1 MFDNFKRS
9 KLFFWSIELLVVAL
23 LIFVCTQVSFL
34 FEPIGIFISTI
45 FVPLILSGFMFYILS
60 PIVKLVEKIKIKGR
74 KIPHTIAVLLV
85 LLLVFLIFAGAL
97 MLVVPQLITQ
107 ITKLLANVPA
117 FTDTIQTRMNKFLS
131 SNLVRNLDLKVSTS
145 SLEAQF
151 SKYAKS
157 FLMGTANGLGAAIG
171 MVTSITVTAITV
183 PVMVFYMLNDGHK
196 LMPSIKRFFKPSR
209 ADAIEKLMVK
219 MSKTISQYITGQVIE
234 CLFITIFTGIGY
246 LIIQQPYALL
256 LGVIAGIA
264 NVIPYVG
271 PYIGIL
277 PALIVA
283 LTVSPWQLLWVTIV
297 VVIVQQ
303 VDGNVVYPNI
313 IGKTLKIHPLT
324 IIIILLAA
332 GNIAGIGGM
341 ILAIPFYAIIRTIVE
356 FIWNVSKVKD
366 VVSGNKKSE
375 VEVTTLHPQK

>member
-9 KLFFWSIELLVVAL
+9 KLFFWSVELLVVAL
-23 LIFVCTQVSFL
+23 LVFVCTQVSFL

-45 FVPLILSGFMFYILS
+45 FIPLILSGLMFYILN
-60 PIVKLVEKIKIKGR
+60 PIVKLVEKIKIKNR
-74 KIPHTIAVLLV
+74 KLPHTPVVLLV
-85 LLLVFLIFAGAL
+85 LLVVFLIFAGAL
-97 MLVVPQLITQ
+97 ILVVPQLITQ
-107 ITKLLANVPA
+107 ITKLLNNIPA
-117 FTDTIQTRMNKFLS
+117 FTDSMQTQMNKFLS
-131 SNLVRNLDLKVSTS
+131 SDIGRKLNLKVSTS
-145 SLEAQF
+145 SLESQF
-151 SKYAKS
+151 EQYAKS
-157 FLMGTANGLGAAIG
+157 LLMGTVNGLGAAIS
-171 MVTSITVTAITV
+171 MITSITITAITV

-196 LMPSIKRFFKPSR
+196 LMPSIKRLFNPRR
-209 ADAIEKLMVK
+209 ADAIEKLMLK
-219 MSKTISQYITGQVIE
+219 MSKTISQYITGQAIE
-234 CLFITIFTGIGY
+234 CLFIAVFTGIGY

-256 LGVIAGIA
+256 LGIVAGIA

-277 PALIVA
+277 PSLIVA
-283 LTVSPWQLLWVTIV
+283 ITVSPWQLLWVTIV

-341 ILAIPFYAIIRTIVE
+341 ILAIPFYAIVRTIVE
-356 FIWNVSKVKD
+356 FIWNVSRVKD
-366 VVSGNKKSE
+366 VVAGSDDSKTE
-375 VEVTTLHPQK
+375 DVTVK